1 MDLSQI
7 PQAGQP
13 QGENAEEEAAKRAQ
27 EEQMRRDLMATV
39 LEPAARERR
48 ECASCYW
55 EGGGC

>member
-13 QGENAEEEAAKRAQ
+13 QGENAEVEAAKRAQ

-48 ECASCYW
+48 ECARDYW
-55 EGGGC
+55 RQGC